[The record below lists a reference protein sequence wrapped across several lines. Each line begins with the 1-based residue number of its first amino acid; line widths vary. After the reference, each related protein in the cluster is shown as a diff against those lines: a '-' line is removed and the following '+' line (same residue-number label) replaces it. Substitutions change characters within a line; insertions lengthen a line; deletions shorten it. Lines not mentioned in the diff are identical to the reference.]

1 LPEEFSKHAALSN
14 VIDAGNSRIASHT
27 ELWSVFSKIFAFDEP
42 ASKSQHLRKAA
53 RKQLEKRVNFDAIS
67 LREQGHVFSTVFGNS
82 DDRNDSEVAKMVNFT
97 LAFEDLNRFTKLA
110 FDTWMKPEWQSELID
125 EDVSKLNFELAT
137 AEKLWLTNAV
147 LSKPNWKK
155 LHDNDQWRD
164 DPRVQLLVSFIDKLT
179 DSAELA
185 GSSAYT
191 YALQTWRQLL
201 DKHRSELPGS
211 FLPKIIVLAEGQTE
225 ALILPT
231 FAKLLGVNFN
241 TIGVH
246 LESCG
251 GAKQVVKQYLNLKEL
266 TVLPIL
272 CILDADVSE
281 SAEIIQDSLRSQ
293 DRIVTMRAGEIE
305 DSFSLPTF
313 HRLLNIYLKETG
325 CLEPI
330 AATELLTT
338 EGKRIG
344 NLDRLF
350 RIRGL
355 GYFDKIGFAETAVRN
370 LHKSDVPEDGK
381 RIIGTIQEVSN
392 AGIKLRFQ

>member
-1 LPEEFSKHAALSN
+1 M
-14 VIDAGNSRIASHT
+14 AGQT

-53 RKQLEKRVNFDAIS
+53 RKQLEKRVNFDAMS
-67 LREQGHVFSTVFGNS
+67 VREQGRVFSTIFGDNECES
-82 DDRNDSEVAKMVNFT
+82 DSNVAKLVNFT

-125 EDVSKLNFELAT
+125 ENVEKLNLDLT
-137 AEKLWLTNAV
+137 IAEKLWLTNAV
-147 LSKPNWKK
+147 LGQPNWTK
-155 LHDNDQWRD
+155 LQDNDQWHD
-164 DPRVQLLVSFIDKLT
+164 DPRVRLLISFMDKLKE
-179 DSAELA
+179 SAEI
-185 GSSAYT
+185 GSSTAYLN
-191 YALQTWRQLL
+191 ALKTWQQLL
-201 DKHRSELPGS
+201 DNQRNDIPGS

-241 TIGVH
+241 LLSVH

-281 SAEIIQDSLRSQ
+281 SAEIIQDSLRAQ
-293 DRIVTMRAGEIE
+293 DRMVTMRAGEIE

-355 GYFDKIGFAETAVRN
+355 GNFDKIGFAETAVRN

-381 RIIGTIQEVSN
+381 RIIGAIQEVSN